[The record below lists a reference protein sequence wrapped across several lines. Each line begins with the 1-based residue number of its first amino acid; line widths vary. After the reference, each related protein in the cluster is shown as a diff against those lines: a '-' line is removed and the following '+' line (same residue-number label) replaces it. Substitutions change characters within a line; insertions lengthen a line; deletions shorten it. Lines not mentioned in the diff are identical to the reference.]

1 MSTSERR
8 IFLLDFE
15 KPLYELEEKIN
26 QIRELAKEENVD
38 VSEQLSQLESRAEQ
52 LRKEILIPPNNFS

>member
-38 VSEQLSQLESRAEQ
+38 VSEQLSQ
-52 LRKEILIPPNNFS
+52 